1 MCACAALLRALSTSP
16 KTFSRDQRHRVGK
29 IRTGPVKKHRDIIL
43 KFATYNA
50 RNRLFNERKFLRE
63 TDNEDLKSIFLNED
77 LTKRRSE
84 ILFEARKLRRSNKLL
99 AAYSSDGKI
108 IVRDKKRQKAPDLC
122 FGRFSR
128 VWVC

>member
-1 MCACAALLRALSTSP
+1 M
-16 KTFSRDQRHRVGK
+16 
-29 IRTGPVKKHRDIIL
+29 

-50 RNRLFNERKFLRE
+50 RNRLFKERKFLRE

-84 ILFEARKLRRSNKLL
+84 ILFEARKLRRSNKLI

-108 IVRDKKRQKAPDLC
+108 IVRDKKDKKHQIYDLDDLVE
-122 FGRFSR
+122 FGYVKPTIVPEGHVPPPTEGPMTSTSGASAMD
-128 VWVC
+128 